1 MISRVKGQAI
11 NICVDAS
18 HPNAAYSHQY
28 LPPLIEELLLLQ
40 QFRLCSFWVVQL
52 IANGQARYEDHWCYC
67 PQNSVFLKN
76 QILVLIESMLAKRV
90 QVHKLPANEQK
101 WKHLSLWVV
110 SCYKLAESPTA
121 SQPDKI
127 QLQNRACC
135 EIQGWQGAKN
145 LFCWMSAFTHVLQG
159 EYCTWCQITKRGCK
173 RKLKPPN
180 ACTTY
185 PKNKQTGISEW
196 SSGEQR
202 TNPSAF
208 LNVLRFQIFIHS
220 DVIQDSSN

>member
-1 MISRVKGQAI
+1 M
-11 NICVDAS
+11 
-18 HPNAAYSHQY
+18 
-28 LPPLIEELLLLQ
+28 
-40 QFRLCSFWVVQL
+40 
-52 IANGQARYEDHWCYC
+52 
-67 PQNSVFLKN
+67 FLKN

-202 TNPSAF
+202 TNPTAF

-220 DVIQDSSN
+220 DVTQDSSN